1 MPFNTLFTPSFVEF
15 CNLLLY
21 NQPNLKESE
30 VIIMTDKELTVEVV
44 KSIIQSVPSYRNQS
58 GSMINPLSMTDI
70 KNFIENV
77 YTTIH
82 NLPE

>member
-1 MPFNTLFTPSFVEF
+1 
-15 CNLLLY
+15 
-21 NQPNLKESE
+21 
-30 VIIMTDKELTVEVV
+30 MTDKELTVEVV